1 MSDRREPLD
10 AGERALAAAL
20 PRLHGREAPD
30 PGLDAKILAAAHAA
44 AARAAPG
51 PARRRSWIVP
61 ISAAASTGAP
71 ARA

>member
-44 AARAAPG
+44 AAAGGALLAG
-51 PARRRSWIVP
+51 TARRRRV
-61 ISAAASTGAP
+61 GQ
-71 ARA
+71 